1 MIKKKNKTNEIN
13 DMHDAVSMSSPYAY
27 QATYGGAPITQKQTR
42 HWDLRERAPPIFLE
56 FFFFLKFLFSFLFF
70 HLVTQLLRLLPIF
83 PPTAKPSLY
92 IQQLCVCMCV
102 CVPCMFGS
110 AVKRKRK
117 RQCNKGGAKIRKKK
131 RKRRRNMRETRKC
144 PAVKRL
150 YN

>member
-1 MIKKKNKTNEIN
+1 MKSMICTTRFQYPARTRIRQHME
-13 DMHDAVSMSSPYAY
+13 
-27 QATYGGAPITQKQTR
+27 APRLHRSKRDIGTCAKELLPFF
-42 HWDLRERAPPIFLE
+42 WNF